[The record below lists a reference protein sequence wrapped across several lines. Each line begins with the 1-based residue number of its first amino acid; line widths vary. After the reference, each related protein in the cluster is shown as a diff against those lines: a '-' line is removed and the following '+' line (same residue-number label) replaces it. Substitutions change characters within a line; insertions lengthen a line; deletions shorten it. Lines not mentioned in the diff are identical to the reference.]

1 MAINKICESF
11 EAAVSGIKD
20 GSTILVSGFGG
31 AGMPTELLNALRE
44 QGASELTIVS
54 NNAGVGK
61 EGIGGLLLDGR
72 VKKVICSYPRSGGS
86 VVFEEMWAAG
96 KEILRS
102 CLKER

>member
-72 VKKVICSYPRSGGS
+72 VKKLYVHIQDQ
-86 VVFEEMWAAG
+86 VVQLYSKKCGQRG
-96 KEILRS
+96 K
-102 CLKER
+102 